1 MESNVGR
8 MSQDVSQVQPDMHSD
23 RESSRPTARPLVS
36 VVIPTYK
43 RAQLLRKAIVSAL
56 AQERAG
62 ELFDME
68 IIVVDDC
75 SPDDTAQVAAEFPQ
89 VHYLR
94 LSKNSG
100 ASGARNAG
108 IKCAKG
114 KYVALLDDDDEFLTH
129 KLMVQVPILEAHPE
143 VGVLY
148 GQSVVTGSEVPL
160 LLWPEWGP
168 SGNVFEAF
176 VTRTDD
182 FLHPPTWLVR
192 RELFESAGFFDES
205 KAGMEHYDMALRI
218 AARTPWMFL
227 SGGPVARG
235 RYSQQ
240 GLWYSTIA
248 NGTNEQQL
256 PRIIESALAGLPV
269 TVEGDRVRRKARA
282 AVCAS
287 IAHQRWWAGGGLEP
301 TRTYLL
307 TSMRAAPWLLQEAA
321 VMEWVNRIAV
331 ALAESSNQPIR
342 AVKAFWHEI
351 REATAGG
358 AATHTVSLR
367 RLLGEMLAAA
377 AISMRRGS
385 PRLAPFVAVSAILND
400 PSSWVQPG
408 RLLRLYRVW
417 STHPVSTEGTRH
429 PSLS

>member
-1 MESNVGR
+1 
-8 MSQDVSQVQPDMHSD
+8 
-23 RESSRPTARPLVS
+23 VS

-43 RAQLLRKAIVSAL
+43 RAQLLKKAIISAL
-56 AQERAG
+56 AQEQAG

-75 SPDDTAQVAAEFPQ
+75 SPDDTAGIVAEFPTVQ
-89 VHYLR
+89 YVR
-94 LSKNSG
+94 LPENRG

-108 IKCAKG
+108 IKRAKG

-129 KLMVQVPILEAHPE
+129 KLMVQVPLLEAHPE
-143 VGVLY
+143 IGVLY
-148 GQSVVTGSEVPL
+148 GQSVVTGGETPL

-168 SGNVFEAF
+168 SGNVLEEFL
-176 VTRTDD
+176 TRTDD

-192 RELFESAGFFDES
+192 RELFERAGFFDES

-235 RYSQQ
+235 RYSQH

-256 PRIIESALAGLPV
+256 PKIVESALAGLPS
-269 TVEGDRVRRKARA
+269 TAEADRVRRKARA

-301 TRTYLL
+301 TKTYLL
-307 TSMRAAPWLLQEAA
+307 ASVRTAPWMLQEPA
-321 VMEWVNRIAV
+321 VVEWLKRIAIT
-331 ALAESSNQPIR
+331 LAGSSDKPAQ
-342 AVKAFWHEI
+342 AVKAFWNQI
-351 REATAGG
+351 TEATAG
-358 AATHTVSLR
+358 APMAHTGSLR
-367 RLLGEMLAAA
+367 RLLGLLLEAA
-377 AISMRRGS
+377 AISLKRGS
-385 PRLAPFVAVSAILND
+385 PRMAPFVAVNAVLND
-400 PSSWVQPG
+400 PSYLMQPG
-408 RLLRLYRVW
+408 RLLSLYRAL
-417 STHPVSTEGTRH
+417 TRE
-429 PSLS
+429 PANQDGDRRSARS

>member
-1 MESNVGR
+1 M
-8 MSQDVSQVQPDMHSD
+8 
-23 RESSRPTARPLVS
+23 
-36 VVIPTYK
+36 
-43 RAQLLRKAIVSAL
+43 
-56 AQERAG
+56 
-62 ELFDME
+62 
-68 IIVVDDC
+68 
-75 SPDDTAQVAAEFPQ
+75 
-89 VHYLR
+89 
-94 LSKNSG
+94 
-100 ASGARNAG
+100 
-108 IKCAKG
+108 
-114 KYVALLDDDDEFLTH
+114 
-129 KLMVQVPILEAHPE
+129 
-143 VGVLY
+143 LY

-205 KAGMEHYDMALRI
+205 KAGWSTDMALRI

-385 PRLAPFVAVSAILND
+385 PETGSFRGG
-400 PSSWVQPG
+400 Q
-408 RLLRLYRVW
+408 
-417 STHPVSTEGTRH
+417 RH
-429 PSLS
+429 PQRSQLLGAARSASPIVSGVVHTSMSPRRGPGTLPSRSACPSEAVGFQGEHETQYRHSLS

>member
-1 MESNVGR
+1 MG
-8 MSQDVSQVQPDMHSD
+8 QDLPSTRQDKGQEEGGQQPT
-23 RESSRPTARPLVS
+23 PRPLVS

-43 RAQLLRKAIVSAL
+43 RAHLLRKAIVSAL

-62 ELFDME
+62 DLFDME

-75 SPDDTAQVAAEFPQ
+75 SPDETPQVAAEFRNIQ
-89 VHYLR
+89 YVR
-94 LSKNSG
+94 LPENRG

-108 IKCAKG
+108 IKLAKG

-129 KLMVQVPILEAHPE
+129 KLMVQVPLLESHPE

-148 GQSVVTGSEVPL
+148 GQSVVTGGEVPL

-168 SGNVFEAF
+168 SGNVFEEF
-176 VTRTDD
+176 VTRTED

-192 RELFESAGFFDES
+192 RELFERAGFFDES

-235 RYSQQ
+235 RFSQQ

-248 NGTNEQQL
+248 NGTNEKQL
-256 PRIIESALAGLPV
+256 PGIIEAALAGLPA
-269 TVEGDRVRRKARA
+269 TAEADRVRRKARA

-301 TRTYLL
+301 TRQHLL
-307 TSMRAAPWLLQEAA
+307 ASLHHAPWLLREAA
-321 VMEWVNRIAV
+321 VVDWVKRVAGTLAAASNRPV
-331 ALAESSNQPIR
+331 Q
-342 AVKAFWHEI
+342 AVKEFWNEI
-351 REATAGG
+351 KRATAGAPAG
-358 AATHTVSLR
+358 EAPPMR

-377 AISMRRGS
+377 ALTLKQGS
-385 PRLAPFVAVSAILND
+385 PRMARFVALSAVLND
-400 PSSWVQPG
+400 PGSLIRPSRLFRLSRAWAQSSASSGQA
-408 RLLRLYRVW
+408 
-417 STHPVSTEGTRH
+417 S
-429 PSLS
+429 

>member
-1 MESNVGR
+1 
-8 MSQDVSQVQPDMHSD
+8 MSQDVSKVQADKDSD
-23 RESSRPTARPLVS
+23 RGTSPVPARPLVS

-43 RAQLLRKAIVSAL
+43 RAQLLRKAIISAL
-56 AQERAG
+56 AQEEAG
-62 ELFDME
+62 RLFDIE

-75 SPDDTAQVAAEFPQ
+75 SPDETAQVAAEFPH

-94 LSKNSG
+94 LPENRG

-129 KLMVQVPILEAHPE
+129 KLMVQVPILESHPE

-148 GQSVVTGSEVPL
+148 GQSVVTGSDVPL

-192 RELFESAGFFDES
+192 RELFENAGFFDES

-218 AARTPWMFL
+218 AARTPWMFI

-235 RYSQQ
+235 RFSQQ

-256 PRIIESALAGLPV
+256 PRIIESALAGLPA
-269 TVEGDRVRRKARA
+269 TAEADRVRRKARA

-287 IAHQRWWAGGGLEP
+287 ISHQRWWTGGGLES
-301 TRTYLL
+301 TRKYLL
-307 TSMRAAPWLLQEAA
+307 TSLQAAPWLLEEAA
-321 VMEWVNRIAV
+321 VVEWVKRV
-331 ALAESSNQPIR
+331 AGTLAGSSNQPVR
-342 AVKAFWHEI
+342 AVKAFWQEI
-351 REATAGG
+351 KRETASE
-358 AATHTVSLR
+358 APAKAFRMR
-367 RLLGEMLAAA
+367 RLLGDLLWAS
-377 AISMRRGS
+377 AISLQRGS
-385 PRLAPFVAVSAILND
+385 PRMARLVAVSVLLND
-400 PSSWVQPG
+400 PSSWMQWSRVATFF
-408 RLLRLYRVW
+408 RLGA
-417 STHPVSTEGTRH
+417 T
-429 PSLS
+429 PSGSAAGEKGASRS

>member
-1 MESNVGR
+1 MSETSAKPQREPGAEKRGELSVG
-8 MSQDVSQVQPDMHSD
+8 
-23 RESSRPTARPLVS
+23 RPLVS

-43 RAQLLRKAIVSAL
+43 RAQLLRKAIISAL
-56 AQERAG
+56 AQEKSG

-75 SPDDTAQVAAEFPQ
+75 SPDDTPQVAAEFPQ
-89 VHYLR
+89 VQYLR
-94 LSKNSG
+94 LQKNSG

-108 IKCAKG
+108 IKRAQG

-168 SGNVFEAF
+168 SGNVLEAF

-192 RELFESAGFFDES
+192 RELFEQAGFFDES

-218 AARTPWMFL
+218 AALTPWMFL
-227 SGGPVARG
+227 AGGPVARG

-256 PRIIESALAGLPV
+256 PRIVEAVLERLPA
-269 TVEGDRVRRKARA
+269 TAEADRVRRKARA

-287 IAHQRWWAGGGLEP
+287 IAHQRWWSGGGLKP
-301 TRTYLL
+301 TREYLL
-307 TSMRAAPWLLQEAA
+307 TSLRAAPWLLQEPA
-321 VMEWVNRIAV
+321 VLDWLKRIAGTLAV
-331 ALAESSNQPIR
+331 ASTNPVDE
-342 AVKAFWHEI
+342 VKSFWEEI
-351 REATAGG
+351 RRTIAAGP
-358 AATHTVSLR
+358 APSVLPTR
-367 RLLGEMLAAA
+367 RLLGELLEAAA
-377 AISMRRGS
+377 TTLQSGS
-385 PRLAPFVAVSAILND
+385 PRMAKVVALSALFHD
-400 PSSWVQPG
+400 PAYWVQWR
-408 RLLRLYRVW
+408 RLAKVYRLACQSSRVAGDA
-417 STHPVSTEGTRH
+417 SGGSSR
-429 PSLS
+429 

>member
-1 MESNVGR
+1 
-8 MSQDVSQVQPDMHSD
+8 MSQDSSRLQADKHSD
-23 RESSRPTARPLVS
+23 PVASPASSRPLVS
-36 VVIPTYK
+36 VVIPTYN
-43 RAQLLRKAIVSAL
+43 RAQLLRKAIISAL

-75 SPDDTAQVAAEFPQ
+75 SPDDTAQVVAEFPQ

-108 IKCAKG
+108 IKRAQG

-148 GQSVVTGSEVPL
+148 GQSVVTGSDVPL

-176 VTRTDD
+176 LTRTDD

-192 RELFESAGFFDES
+192 RELFASAGFFDES
-205 KAGMEHYDMALRI
+205 KAGMEHYDMALKI
-218 AARTPWMFL
+218 AARAHWMFL
-227 SGGPVARG
+227 SGGPIARG

-240 GLWYSTIA
+240 GLWYSTIV

-256 PRIIESALAGLPV
+256 PRIIETALERLPA
-269 TVEGDRVRRKARA
+269 TAEADRVRRKARA
-282 AVCAS
+282 AVCSS

-301 TRTYLL
+301 TRAYVIASLRD
-307 TSMRAAPWLLQEAA
+307 SPWLLQEAA
-321 VMEWVNRIAV
+321 VVEWVNRIAS
-331 ALAESSNQPIR
+331 ALAESSNQPVQV
-342 AVKAFWHEI
+342 VKAFWNEI
-351 REATAGG
+351 REAAAGDRKPR
-358 AATHTVSLR
+358 AVSFR
-367 RLLGEMLAAA
+367 RILGDMLSEA
-377 AISMRRGS
+377 AISMKRGS
-385 PRLAPFVAVSAILND
+385 PRMAPLVAVSAILND
-400 PSSWVQPG
+400 PSSWVRPG
-408 RLLRLYRVW
+408 RVLRLYRAL
-417 STHPVSTEGTRH
+417 SGHQVSTGGAKDL
-429 PSLS
+429 PSPN

>member
-1 MESNVGR
+1 
-8 MSQDVSQVQPDMHSD
+8 MSQDVSQPQQGKHSD
-23 RESSRPTARPLVS
+23 KGVSQSTARPLVS

-43 RAQLLRKAIVSAL
+43 RAQLLRKAIISAL
-56 AQERAG
+56 AQEKAG
-62 ELFDME
+62 ELFDLE

-89 VHYLR
+89 VHYIR
-94 LSKNSG
+94 LPKNSG

-108 IKCAKG
+108 IKRAKG

-129 KLMVQVPILEAHPE
+129 KLMVQVPILESHPE
-143 VGVLY
+143 IGVLY
-148 GQSVVTGSEVPL
+148 GQSVVTGSDVPL

-218 AARTPWMFL
+218 AARTPWMFI

-256 PRIIESALAGLPV
+256 PRIIEAALAGLPA
-269 TVEGDRVRRKARA
+269 TAEADRVRRKARA

-307 TSMRAAPWLLQEAA
+307 TSLRAAPWLLREAA
-321 VMEWVNRIAV
+321 VVEWVNRIAST
-331 ALAESSNQPIR
+331 LAGSSSQPVR
-342 AVKAFWHEI
+342 AVKAFWSEI
-351 REATAGG
+351 RQATAGDP
-358 AATHTVSLR
+358 AAHTFALR
-367 RLLGEMLAAA
+367 RLLGEMLKAA
-377 AISMRRGS
+377 AISMKRGS
-385 PRLAPFVAVSAILND
+385 PRMAPFVAVSAVLND
-400 PSSWVQPG
+400 PSYWVHPG
-408 RLLRLYRVW
+408 RLLRLYRAL
-417 STHPVSTEGTRH
+417 STHRVSTEGDRN

>member
-1 MESNVGR
+1 MSETSAKPQREPGAEKMGELSVG
-8 MSQDVSQVQPDMHSD
+8 
-23 RESSRPTARPLVS
+23 RPLVS

-43 RAQLLRKAIVSAL
+43 RAQLLRKAIISAL
-56 AQERAG
+56 AQEKSG

-75 SPDDTAQVAAEFPQ
+75 SPDDTPQVAAEFPQ
-89 VHYLR
+89 VQYLR
-94 LSKNSG
+94 LQKNSG

-108 IKCAKG
+108 IKRAQG

-168 SGNVFEAF
+168 SGNVLEAF

-192 RELFESAGFFDES
+192 RELFEQAGFFDES

-218 AARTPWMFL
+218 AALTPWMFL
-227 SGGPVARG
+227 AGGPVARG

-256 PRIIESALAGLPV
+256 PRIVEAVLERLPA
-269 TVEGDRVRRKARA
+269 TAEADRVRRKARA

-287 IAHQRWWAGGGLEP
+287 IAHQRWWSGGGLKP
-301 TRTYLL
+301 TREYLL
-307 TSMRAAPWLLQEAA
+307 TSLRAAPWLLQEPA
-321 VMEWVNRIAV
+321 VLDWLKRIAGTLAV
-331 ALAESSNQPIR
+331 ASTNPVDE
-342 AVKAFWHEI
+342 VKSFWEEI
-351 REATAGG
+351 RRTIAAGP
-358 AATHTVSLR
+358 APSVLPTR
-367 RLLGEMLAAA
+367 RLLGELLEAAA
-377 AISMRRGS
+377 TTLQSGS
-385 PRLAPFVAVSAILND
+385 PRMAKVVALSALFHD
-400 PSSWVQPG
+400 PAYWVQWR
-408 RLLRLYRVW
+408 RLAKVYRLACQSSRVAGDA
-417 STHPVSTEGTRH
+417 SGGSSR
-429 PSLS
+429 

>member
-1 MESNVGR
+1 MG
-8 MSQDVSQVQPDMHSD
+8 QDQ
-23 RESSRPTARPLVS
+23 SSIQQGNGLDEGGQQTTPRPLVS

-43 RAQLLRKAIVSAL
+43 RAQLLRKAILSVL

-62 ELFDME
+62 DLFDME

-75 SPDDTAQVAAEFPQ
+75 SPDETPQVAAEFRNIQ
-89 VHYLR
+89 YVR
-94 LSKNSG
+94 LSENRG
-100 ASGARNAG
+100 VSGARNAG
-108 IKCAKG
+108 IELATG

-129 KLMVQVPILEAHPE
+129 KLMVQVPLMESHPE

-148 GQSVVTGSEVPL
+148 GQSVVTGGEVPL

-168 SGNVFEAF
+168 SGNVFEEF
-176 VTRTDD
+176 VTRTED

-205 KAGMEHYDMALRI
+205 KATMEHYDLALRI

-235 RYSQQ
+235 RFSQQ

-248 NGTNEQQL
+248 DGTNEKLL
-256 PRIIESALAGLPV
+256 PGIVEAALARLPA
-269 TVEGDRVRRKARA
+269 TAEADRVRRKARA

-301 TRTYLL
+301 TRQHLL
-307 TSMRAAPWLLQEAA
+307 ASVHRAPWLLREEA
-321 VMEWVNRIAV
+321 VVEWVNRVAGTLAV
-331 ALAESSNQPIR
+331 ASNRPVQ
-342 AVKAFWHEI
+342 AVKGFWSEI
-351 REATAGG
+351 KRATAG
-358 AATHTVSLR
+358 APVEEVPPMR

-377 AISMRRGS
+377 ALTMKQGS
-385 PRLAPFVAVSAILND
+385 PRMARLIALSAVLND
-400 PSSWVQPG
+400 PGSWVRPN
-408 RLLRLYRVW
+408 RLFRM
-417 STHPVSTEGTRH
+417 TRAWAR
-429 PSLS
+429 PQASRE

>member
-1 MESNVGR
+1 MMENCAKPQLSAGEVV
-8 MSQDVSQVQPDMHSD
+8 DQP
-23 RESSRPTARPLVS
+23 SSRPLVS

-43 RAQLLRKAIVSAL
+43 RAQLLRKAIISAL
-56 AQERAG
+56 AQEKAG
-62 ELFDME
+62 ELFEME

-75 SPDDTAQVAAEFPQ
+75 SPDNTAQVAAEFPQ
-89 VHYLR
+89 IQYLR
-94 LSKNSG
+94 LAKNSG

-108 IKCAKG
+108 IRRARG

-143 VGVLY
+143 IGVLY

-168 SGNVFEAF
+168 SGNVFEEF

-192 RELFESAGFFDES
+192 RELFERAGFFDES
-205 KAGMEHYDMALRI
+205 KAGMEHYDMALRM
-218 AARTPWMFL
+218 AALTPWMFL

-240 GLWYSTIA
+240 GLWYSTIQ

-256 PRIIESALAGLPV
+256 PTIIEAALARLPA
-269 TVEGDRVRRKARA
+269 TADADRIRQKARA

-301 TRTYLL
+301 TQNYLL
-307 TSMRAAPWLLQEAA
+307 TALKTSPWLLQEPA
-321 VMEWVNRIAV
+321 VVEWLKRIAST
-331 ALAESSNQPIR
+331 LAGASAQPVH
-342 AVKAFWHEI
+342 AVKAFWLEI
-351 REATAGG
+351 KQA
-358 AATHTVSLR
+358 TVSAPGAHSVPIR
-367 RLLGEMLAAA
+367 RLLGEMLQAA
-377 AISMRRGS
+377 AISMKRGS
-385 PRLAPFVAVSAILND
+385 PRRAPFVAISAVLND
-400 PSSWVQPG
+400 PSSWVKPG
-408 RLLRLYRVW
+408 RLFSIYRAWVQEPADPGAQKRT
-417 STHPVSTEGTRH
+417 SVS
-429 PSLS
+429 